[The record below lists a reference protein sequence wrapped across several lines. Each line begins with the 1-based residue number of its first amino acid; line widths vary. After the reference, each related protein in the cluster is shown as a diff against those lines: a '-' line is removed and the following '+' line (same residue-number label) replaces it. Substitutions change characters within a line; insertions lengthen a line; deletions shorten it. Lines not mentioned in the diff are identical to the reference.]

1 MTRTYR
7 TLAAILILLGAL
19 VIVWTVSSAY
29 MEMVTTQHMHPI
41 RCDQRGCRAI
51 LPDGSLADDE
61 VIRPGGTR

>member
-29 MEMVTTQHMHPI
+29 MELTRTDTQHPI
-41 RCDQRGCRAI
+41 RCDQRGCRSI
-51 LPDGSLADDE
+51 LSDGSLADDE
-61 VIRPGGTR
+61 LQHPGGR